1 MRRPHTLLAA
11 LLLAA
16 GTAAAQDYGQA
27 ATLKIWD
34 NTTAPHS
41 NGIATPEREP
51 EPNRIADVSQAV
63 LYIFPADPAKATGQA
78 VVICPGGG
86 YVKLCIDYEGYDMAK
101 WFAANGITAAVL
113 KYRMPNGHPEV
124 PLEDVEQALRIMM
137 GLEAGA
143 TGFTAS
149 KVGIVGSSA
158 GGHLPASA
166 STLAETKPAFSI
178 LFYPVIT
185 AEKGKGHQGS
195 FNALKEHGV
204 KASMHIYPTG
214 GHGWGI
220 RDRFKYKEQ
229 WQQATL
235 DWLKELNDDRN
246 TASVLL
252 RQPGLPGCVDV
263 GIRPATSR
271 KSAGRE
277 LAEAAVQAAVQEFGQ
292 QVRSRRE
299 SDWPAGQ

>member
-1 MRRPHTLLAA
+1 MRRPHTLLAT

-143 TGFTAS
+143 TGFTAG

-158 GGHLPASA
+158 GGHLAASA
-166 STLAETKPAFSI
+166 STLAETKPALLGGSRNAESDTWYSLQNRVTAQTPPTLLLLSDDDKVVPPVNGI
-178 LFYPVIT
+178 LYY
-185 AEKGKGHQGS
+185 
-195 FNALKEHGV
+195 NALKEHGV

-220 RDRFKYKEQ
+220 RDHFEYKEQ

-235 DWLKELNDDRN
+235 DWLKKLN
-246 TASVLL
+246 
-252 RQPGLPGCVDV
+252 
-263 GIRPATSR
+263 
-271 KSAGRE
+271 
-277 LAEAAVQAAVQEFGQ
+277 EA
-292 QVRSRRE
+292 
-299 SDWPAGQ
+299 

>member
-143 TGFTAS
+143 TGFTAG

-158 GGHLPASA
+158 GGHLAASA

-195 FNALKEHGV
+195 FNALLGGSRNAESDTWYSLQNRVTAQTPPTLPLLSDDDKVVPPVNGILYYNALKEHGV

-220 RDRFKYKEQ
+220 RDHFEYKEQ
-229 WQQATL
+229 WQQAML
-235 DWLKELNDDRN
+235 DWLKKLN
-246 TASVLL
+246 
-252 RQPGLPGCVDV
+252 
-263 GIRPATSR
+263 
-271 KSAGRE
+271 
-277 LAEAAVQAAVQEFGQ
+277 EA
-292 QVRSRRE
+292 
-299 SDWPAGQ
+299 

>member
-143 TGFTAS
+143 TGFTAG

-158 GGHLPASA
+158 GGHLAASA

-185 AEKGKGHQGS
+185 AEKGKGQPQCGERHVVFAPEPRDGTDPADAAAAFGRRQGR
-195 FNALKEHGV
+195 AARQRH
-204 KASMHIYPTG
+204 P
-214 GHGWGI
+214 
-220 RDRFKYKEQ
+220 
-229 WQQATL
+229 
-235 DWLKELNDDRN
+235 
-246 TASVLL
+246 LL
-252 RQPGLPGCVDV
+252 Q
-263 GIRPATSR
+263 RPQGARR
-271 KSAGRE
+271 KSLHAHLPHRRTRLGHPRPLQIQGTVATGNAG
-277 LAEAAVQAAVQEFGQ
+277 LAERAE
-292 QVRSRRE
+292 R
-299 SDWPAGQ
+299 

>member
-143 TGFTAS
+143 TGFTAG

-158 GGHLPASA
+158 GGHLAASA

-195 FNALKEHGV
+195 FNALL
-204 KASMHIYPTG
+204 G
-214 GHGWGI
+214 GQPQRGKRHVVFAPEP
-220 RDRFKYKEQ
+220 RDGTDPADAAAAFGRRQ
-229 WQQATL
+229 GRAARQ
-235 DWLKELNDDRN
+235 RHP
-246 TASVLL
+246 LL
-252 RQPGLPGCVDV
+252 Q
-263 GIRPATSR
+263 RPQGARR
-271 KSAGRE
+271 KSLHAHLPHRRTRLGHPRPLQIQGTVATGNAG
-277 LAEAAVQAAVQEFGQ
+277 LAERAE
-292 QVRSRRE
+292 R
-299 SDWPAGQ
+299 

>member
-1 MRRPHTLLAA
+1 MRRPHTLLAT

-143 TGFTAS
+143 TGFTAG

-158 GGHLPASA
+158 GGHLAASA

-185 AEKGKGHQGS
+185 AVQGKRHQGS
-195 FNALKEHGV
+195 FINLLSEQRTPEQDAAYSLESRVTADTPPAILLLSDDDKTVPPVNSTLYYNALKAHGIE
-204 KASMHIYPTG
+204 ASMHIYPSG

-220 RDRFKYKEQ
+220 RDSFRYKAQ
-229 WQQATL
+229 WQDAVL
-235 DWLKELNDDRN
+235 DWL
-246 TASVLL
+246 
-252 RQPGLPGCVDV
+252 
-263 GIRPATSR
+263 
-271 KSAGRE
+271 
-277 LAEAAVQAAVQEFGQ
+277 
-292 QVRSRRE
+292 RRINE
-299 SDWPAGQ
+299 